1 MGAGRPAG
9 ADQVQVARVVP
20 DVTGVDR
27 QFDYSVPDELRSSVV
42 VGSIVRV
49 PLQGRRVRGW
59 VVATSEVPATTVPLR
74 DVVEVVS
81 LGPSPEV
88 VAAAGVAAWRYAG
101 RIRPLLVA
109 ASPPRIVRALPC
121 PGAGVATSAAAPL
134 RARAVV
140 PSPALAAAALAAV
153 GSHRAVV
160 RLPPLAS
167 RLELVLAVLGTS
179 ARARPT
185 GDALVLVPERRD
197 AEILT
202 RRLVRLGYDVAL
214 HPDDWVGAAAGGRVV
229 VGTRTAALA
238 TTRSLAVVLVLD
250 AHAQAYVEQRSP
262 TWDATVVAAGRAER
276 AGVPCVFASP
286 CPTVDHLAWGALV
299 AVPRAFERA
308 GWPPVQVLDRR
319 GEDPRSGLYSP
330 LLAPLLTA
338 AVESRPDIPA
348 VCVLNRTG
356 RARLLACG
364 SCGALATCERCA
376 AALLQRR
383 SPAPGETAE
392 LDCPRC
398 TATGLALCRVCG
410 STRLKL
416 LRAGAG
422 RVAEE
427 LGALTGRKVA
437 EVSGRPHAAS
447 HPAGGASTRGDQAH
461 GDQAAASVLV
471 GTQAVLHR
479 VRAASVVVFLDLD
492 QELLAPRYRA
502 AEQALALVALA
513 SRLVGNAGR
522 AAGSA
527 AAARVVLQTRLPDHE
542 VVRAAVHADPGIVS
556 AAESPRR
563 DALGLPPARALARLS
578 GPGASAFAE
587 ALDGIAEIAADG
599 RGRFL
604 VRAADSS
611 ALAGALAATGL
622 LGSGTRIEVDPR
634 DA

>member
-262 TWDATVVAAGRAER
+262 TWDATVVAAERAER

-416 LRAGAG
+416 LRVGAG

>member
-9 ADQVQVARVVP
+9 ADQVRVARVVP

-88 VAAAGVAAWRYAG
+88 VAVAGVAAWRYAG

-121 PGAGVATSAAAPL
+121 PGAGAATSAVAPL

-262 TWDATVVAAGRAER
+262 TWDATVVAAERAER

-286 CPTVDHLAWGALV
+286 CPTVEHLAWGALV
-299 AVPRAFERA
+299 ALPRAFERA

-364 SCGALATCERCA
+364 SCGAVAACECCA

-383 SPAPGETAE
+383 RPVPGETAE

-398 TATGLALCRVCG
+398 ATTGPALCRMCG

-416 LRAGAG
+416 LRAGVG

-437 EVSGRPHAAS
+437 EVSGRPHAADR
-447 HPAGGASTRGDQAH
+447 PAGSASTRGDQAH
-461 GDQAAASVLV
+461 GDQAGASVLV

-522 AAGSA
+522 AAGTA

-578 GPGASAFAE
+578 GPGAGAFAE
-587 ALDGIAEIAADG
+587 ALDGNAEIAADG
-599 RGRFL
+599 GGRFL

-611 ALAGALAATGL
+611 ALAEALAATGL
-622 LGSGTRIEVDPR
+622 LGSGTRVEVDPR

>member
-9 ADQVQVARVVP
+9 AEQVRVARVVP

-27 QFDYSVPDELRSSVV
+27 QFDYSVPDELRASVV

-59 VVATSEVPATTVPLR
+59 VVATSEVPTTTVPLR
-74 DVVEVVS
+74 DVVEIVS

-101 RIRPLLVA
+101 RMRPLLVT

-121 PGAGVATSAAAPL
+121 PGAGVATSAVAPL
-134 RARAVV
+134 HVRAVV

-167 RLELVLAVLGTS
+167 RLELVLAVLGAS
-179 ARARPT
+179 ARLRAT

-202 RRLVRLGYDVAL
+202 RRLARLDYDVAL
-214 HPDDWVGAAAGGRVV
+214 HPDDWAGAAAGGRVV

-262 TWDATVVAAGRAER
+262 TWDATVVVAERAER
-276 AGVPCVFASP
+276 AGVPCVLASP
-286 CPTVDHLAWGALV
+286 CPTVDHLAWGELV
-299 AVPRAFERA
+299 ALPRAVERS

-338 AVESRPDIPA
+338 AIDSRPDIPA

-364 SCGALATCERCA
+364 SCGAVVACERCA
-376 AALLQRR
+376 AALLQRHR
-383 SPAPGETAE
+383 PAPGETAE

-398 TATGLALCRVCG
+398 AATGPALCRMCG

-416 LRAGAG
+416 LRAGVG

-427 LGALTGRKVA
+427 LGALTGRNVA
-437 EVSGRPHAAS
+437 EVSGRPHATDHSAR
-447 HPAGGASTRGDQAH
+447 GVLTRGDQAH
-461 GDQAAASVLV
+461 GDQAGAAVLV

-522 AAGSA
+522 AAGAA

-578 GPGASAFAE
+578 GPGAGAFAE
-587 ALDGIAEIAADG
+587 ALDG
-599 RGRFL
+599 
-604 VRAADSS
+604 
-611 ALAGALAATGL
+611 
-622 LGSGTRIEVDPR
+622 
-634 DA
+634 